1 MVLAITLTLVWLVTA
16 CFYFLVQKL
25 TIVQNIII
33 YMLLTIVTRN
43 VITILSLELNLIELP
58 KDSLQFAVLLLIRE
72 LIIPFLVLIFI
83 NISFMTKSWVIRGSF
98 FILIILCLTGLDVLS
113 VHFQVQVYKNWNFL
127 YAFLV
132 NVGYLLI
139 GLWLTSLV
147 LFLQKLELKKDENL

>member
-33 YMLLTIVTRN
+33 YILLTIATRN

-58 KDSLQFAVLLLIRE
+58 KDSLQFGVLLLIRE

-83 NISFMTKSWVIRGSF
+83 NISVMNKSWVIRGSF